1 LMDINDFLAHYGER
15 GRMLLRAIYEEAVYP
30 SSEGKLGDF
39 SFKSIKKRLSSY
51 GLSYNPSPLLRIL
64 EREVGL
70 IETSYKSSNQHW
82 WKITDLNLLKTAI
95 GASEPLSD
103 PKIRLLRIQFYSLD
117 PLGILEYLEK
127 LIKKKR
133 ILESDKRKFKKV
145 VFEVLPGIVNFLEE
159 SEDYDEDLTIEREI
173 ANRIL
178 DLAET
183 VSFKITGS
191 IIRSNLGS
199 FEFKGSIRESSESI
213 PDKSYRL

>member
-1 LMDINDFLAHYGER
+1 MMDINDFLAQYGER

-39 SFKSIKKRLSSY
+39 SFKSIKKRLSNY

-82 WKITDLNLLKTAI
+82 WKIVDLNLLKASI
-95 GASEPLSD
+95 GAGGSLND
-103 PKIRLLRIQFYSLD
+103 PRIRLLRIQFYSLD

-127 LIKKKR
+127 LVKKKR
-133 ILESDKRKFKKV
+133 VLESEKRRFKKI
-145 VFEVLPGIVNFLEE
+145 VFEVLPGIVDFLEE
-159 SEDYDEDLTIEREI
+159 SEDYDEDLTVEREI

-178 DLAET
+178 DIAET

-191 IIRSNLGS
+191 ITRGS
-199 FEFKGSIRESSESI
+199 PGSLEVEGGIGEGSKSI
-213 PDKSYRL
+213 PDKSYRF